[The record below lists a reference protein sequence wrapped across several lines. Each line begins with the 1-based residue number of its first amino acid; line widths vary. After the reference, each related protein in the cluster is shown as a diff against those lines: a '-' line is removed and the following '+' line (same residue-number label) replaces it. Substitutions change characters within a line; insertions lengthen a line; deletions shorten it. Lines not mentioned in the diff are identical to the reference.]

1 MKRSSAPFSGDPFS
15 GSAAAAAAAIA
26 LVTTLIWAGL
36 GLQPGKAAAAGA
48 SVGQQPQ
55 ATAAARAEQRRR
67 QTEQI
72 TPDFYDLRRY
82 PIDAANEEHW
92 RNLLWTT
99 AVVEP
104 QEPFVAEALSQILAL
119 LGRSGLSKSQQR
131 TVDAATKVGTQLY
144 LGNPTL
150 YAAVGQRFQA
160 AIARSPDPEWVAVS
174 LAAVR
179 STWSEAEL
187 RSQLAA
193 IQRRFPKWQQQ
204 VHLRTTLQ
212 ETTESLD
219 RPAVPPLADLLNWT
233 IGPRQMQLYVLC
245 QHDRPVL
252 CQAVLKD
259 GQGQFVR
266 QDGELWSMPLLLR
279 SLHRLNWNFVRGNT
293 PQGIFRIEGVVP
305 QPDDEFFRAYG
316 QFSLVNLYI
325 PFEPGAKA
333 FLPGKP
339 GAFKGNLDTY
349 QTLLPPTW
357 RNYFPIQQSF
367 WAGRAGRSEFR
378 IHGTGESPDF
388 FSGNKQRSDAYNWN
402 PTIGCLSAVE
412 LYDDQGQLM
421 QADMPKLLQ
430 ALEAIGGS
438 KFTGYLVVVEVG
450 NSQQPIARSE
460 IEAAIARPV
469 SSAQTKA
476 LPIADPK
483 LPLSAD
489 PLPPPDPDRL
499 SDAPAR
505 KHLTSDSEPL
515 VPPPLAY

>member
-1 MKRSSAPFSGDPFS
+1 MKRLLEPFSRD
-15 GSAAAAAAAIA
+15 SAATASAIA
-26 LVTTLIWAGL
+26 LLTTLIL
-36 GLQPGKAAAAGA
+36 TGA
-48 SVGQQPQ
+48 ELKSVAVAEAIAGQQPQ
-55 ATAAARAEQRRR
+55 ATAAARVEQRRK

-104 QEPFVAEALSQILAL
+104 QEPFVAESLSQILAL
-119 LGRSGLSKSQQR
+119 LGRSGLSESQQR
-131 TVDAATKVGTQLY
+131 TIDAATKVGTQLY

-150 YAAVGQRFQA
+150 YAAVGQRFQE
-160 AIARSPDPEWVAVS
+160 AIAQSPDPEWVAVA
-174 LAAVR
+174 LAATR
-179 STWSEAEL
+179 SGMSPAQL
-187 RSQLAA
+187 RSA
-193 IQRRFPKWQQQ
+193 IATIQQRFPNWQQQ

-212 ETTESLD
+212 ESAESLEN
-219 RPAVPPLADLLNWT
+219 RPVPVLGDLLNWT
-233 IGPRQMQLYVLC
+233 IAPQQLQLYVLC
-245 QHDRPVL
+245 QRDRQIL

-266 QDGELWSMPLLLR
+266 QNGELWSMPLLLR

-305 QPDDEFFRAYG
+305 QPDDEFFRAFG

-339 GAFKGNLDTY
+339 GAFKGNLATY
-349 QTLLPPTW
+349 QSLLPPTW

-388 FSGNKQRSDAYNWN
+388 FIGNKQRSETYDWN

-412 LYDDQGQLM
+412 VYDGQGQLM

-430 ALEAIGGS
+430 VLEAAGGQ
-438 KFTGYLVVVEVG
+438 KFTGYLIVVDAG
-450 NSQQPIARSE
+450 TGQQPIARSE
-460 IEAAIARPV
+460 IEAAIASPP
-469 SSAQTKA
+469 SSVQTKA
-476 LPIADPK
+476 LSIAESKSQP
-483 LPLSAD
+483 PLD
-489 PLPPPDPDRL
+489 PLPRLDPTRL
-499 SDAPAR
+499 TDAPSR
-505 KHLTSDSEPL
+505 KHLTPDSEML
-515 VPPPLAY
+515 TPPLAY